1 MPINSVSPSFGG
13 KITDIKT
20 SMNIK
25 KVSKMLSP
33 AYATRSEK
41 YEDGSFVVKGYDKD
55 VFQSRKAAHDF
66 DVDYEYDNIW
76 DEEGL
81 ECYVEYTPEDGLFTE
96 IRSQDYDDVFYT
108 ITQEEGYEPEISP
121 VETEIDLPNNVL
133 NINESFIEKMN
144 TVFRDQH
151 KIYELLGKFIP
162 TLENLKL

>member
-1 MPINSVSPSFGG
+1 MPINNVSPSFCG

-20 SMNIK
+20 SMNVK

-41 YEDGSFVVKGYDKD
+41 FDDGSFIVKGYDKD
-55 VFQSRKAAHDF
+55 VFESRKLANDF
-66 DVDYEYDNIW
+66 DDDYEYDTIW

-81 ECYVEYTPEDGLFTE
+81 ECYVEYTPEDGLWTG
-96 IRSQDYDDVFYT
+96 IRSRDYDDVFYT
-108 ITQEEGYEPEISP
+108 ITQEDGYEPVIEP
-121 VETEIDLPNNVL
+121 VETEIELPNNVL

-144 TVFRDQH
+144 IVFHDQS

-162 TLENLKL
+162 TLENLKR